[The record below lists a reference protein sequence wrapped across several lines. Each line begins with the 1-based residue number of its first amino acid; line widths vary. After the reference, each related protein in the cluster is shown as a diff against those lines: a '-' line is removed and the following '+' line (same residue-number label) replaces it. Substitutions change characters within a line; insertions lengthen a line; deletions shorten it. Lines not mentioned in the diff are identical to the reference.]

1 MKIIIEQSYQ
11 EMSKK
16 AANDVLKM
24 VDGLKKTP
32 LLCTASGDSPAGLY
46 EELTTRINADN
57 KDITEWQFLGL
68 DEWRNMNGD
77 DEGSCRFHL
86 DNQLFRPLKVKEDNI
101 AFFDGRAKDPKAE
114 CERIEAFIKTH
125 KGIDI
130 AIVGLGMNGH
140 IGMNEP
146 GTSHFLRSHVSQLAE
161 ETIQTGQKYFKE
173 ATPLSQGLTL
183 GIANLMEARQ
193 VILVVNGSKK
203 ASIVK
208 QVLEGKISEELPASL
223 MRNHK
228 HFTVYLDAAAARYL
242 QAE

>member
-11 EMSKK
+11 DMSKK

-24 VDGLKKTP
+24 VDGLKKKP
-32 LLCTASGDSPAGLY
+32 VLCTASGDSPAGLY
-46 EELTTRINADN
+46 EELARRISGENR
-57 KDITEWQFLGL
+57 DIAGWQFVGL
-68 DEWRNMNGD
+68 DEWLHMNGN

-86 DNQLFRPLKVKEDNI
+86 NNQLFRPLKVKEENI
-101 AFFDGRAKDPKAE
+101 GFFDGRAKDPEVE
-114 CERIEAFIKTH
+114 CERIEQFIKAH
-125 KGIDI
+125 QGIDI

-146 GTSHFLRSHVSQLAE
+146 GTSHYLHSHVSDLAE
-161 ETIQTGQKYFKE
+161 QTIQTGQKYFKE
-173 ATPLSQGLTL
+173 TTPLSKGLTL

-193 VILVVNGSKK
+193 VILVVSGSKK
-203 ASIVK
+203 GAIVK